1 MRVLLPVLCLGV
13 LVGTSAVAGED
24 APSPRPHGGWGWLIE
39 KLVAD
44 GLDRERVTRT
54 FDDPRLGPFTGLEFS
69 LAPHE
74 PHSLYRRFLQA
85 ASVAAARRCRAAHA
99 SVLEAA
105 ERASGV
111 PANVVAAILHVE
123 TGCGRNT
130 GSSLVLRGLAR
141 LAMANE
147 PATVGENVARIAGTC
162 SSEPGV
168 VAAVRARAKYLEDT
182 FYPEVR
188 AAFTLADQL
197 DVNPLDLRGSASGAL
212 GCPQFL
218 PSSYLRYGVDGGG
231 DGRIDPYDVADAAA
245 SCANFLTAHGWQA
258 NLSERA
264 RRGVLWQYNRSDAY
278 VDTVLRL
285 ARAIDTRGGAQPAP
299 SCAPVAKRHHARA
312 RVARQTRSVSERG
325 PR

>member
-1 MRVLLPVLCLGV
+1 MKLAFLVLCFGI
-13 LVGTSAVAGED
+13 LVGPPVVAGED
-24 APSPRPHGGWGWLIE
+24 AVPPRTHQGWGWLVE

-44 GLDRERVTRT
+44 GLDRERVTRV

-69 LAPHE
+69 LAPRE
-74 PHSLYRRFLQA
+74 PHSLYRRFLQPV
-85 ASVAAARRCRAAHA
+85 SVAAARRCRATHA
-99 SVLEAA
+99 SVLDAA

-147 PATVGENVARIAGTC
+147 PATVGENVARIAGAC
-162 SSEPGV
+162 SSDAGV

-188 AAFTLADQL
+188 AAFALAGQL
-197 DVNPLDLRGSASGAL
+197 GVDPLDLRGSASGAI

-218 PSSYLRYGVDGGG
+218 PSSYLRYGIDGGG

-245 SCANFLTAHGWQA
+245 SCANFLAAHGWQG

-264 RRGVLWQYNRSDAY
+264 RRTVLWQYNRSDAY

-285 ARAIDTRGGAQPAP
+285 ARAMDGGGSGKPAAV
-299 SCAPVAKRHHARA
+299 CAPVANRRTGA
-312 RVARQTRSVSERG
+312 RVARQTAGVPERR

>member
-1 MRVLLPVLCLGV
+1 MRLALLVLCLGM
-13 LVGTSAVAGED
+13 LVGPPVAGED
-24 APSPRPHGGWGWLIE
+24 TLPARTHWGWGWLVE

-44 GLDRERVTRT
+44 GLDRERVTRV

-69 LAPHE
+69 LAPRE

-111 PANVVAAILHVE
+111 PASVVAAILHVE

-130 GSSLVLRGLAR
+130 GSSVVLRGLAR

-147 PATVGENVARIAGTC
+147 PATVDENVARIASTC
-162 SSEPGV
+162 PPEPAV
-168 VAAVRARAKYLEDT
+168 AAAVRARAKYLEDT

-188 AAFTLADQL
+188 AAFALAGQL
-197 DVNPLDLRGSASGAL
+197 GVDPLDLRGSASGAI

-245 SCANFLTAHGWQA
+245 SCANFLAAHGWQG

-264 RRGVLWQYNRSDAY
+264 RRTVLWQYNRSDAY

-285 ARAIDTRGGAQPAP
+285 ARAMDGGGSGKPAAV
-299 SCAPVAKRHHARA
+299 CAPVAKRRRARA
-312 RVARQTRSVSERG
+312 RVARNTPPG
-325 PR
+325 PRPQSP